1 MAITVS
7 VIIPTYNRA
16 HCVSEAID
24 SVLAQVPPADE
35 VIVVDDG
42 STDNTTE
49 VLAGY
54 GDRITVLQQ
63 KNAGAAAARN
73 TGIRHATGEWVA
85 FLDSDDLWRP
95 GRIAALRRDLPDA
108 DPDIVGHTGDLRFT
122 GVACEQRLFHLRGW
136 YFSEGKAVRVENTS
150 AKEMTGFSPITTA
163 LRRNVVLEEGG
174 FREDMRIFED
184 IALFYVLGLRGPW
197 LFTGDVL
204 AEARRL
210 PGDASA
216 LSTIQRHHPV
226 EAATARVSFTS
237 ALLARNLSPDQ
248 RMLIMKQTSGA
259 LLALAAAE
267 AAENIGSH
275 RQTAIASA
283 RQHPS
288 FLKGWIKALPPLL
301 LGPVGYRISLRRHK
315 AFTRS

>member
-16 HCVSEAID
+16 HCVSEAVD

-35 VIVVDDG
+35 VIVIDDG
-42 STDNTTE
+42 STDNTAE

-54 GDRITVLQQ
+54 GDRITVLRQ

-95 GRIAALRRDLPDA
+95 GRITALRRDLENA
-108 DPDIVGHTGDLRFT
+108 EPDIVGHTGNLRFT
-122 GVACEQRLFHLRGW
+122 GSHQALDLFDLRGW
-136 YFSEGKAVRVENTS
+136 QLPQGKAMRVENTS

-184 IALFYVLGLRGPW
+184 IALFYVLGFRGPW
-197 LFTGDVL
+197 LFTGDIL

-216 LSTIQRHHPV
+216 LSTIQRHHPI

-237 ALLARNLSPDQ
+237 SMLARNLSPDQ
-248 RMLIMKQTSGA
+248 RILVMKQTSGA

-267 AAENIGSH
+267 ATENTGSH
-275 RQTAIASA
+275 RRTAIASA

-288 FLKGWIKALPPLL
+288 FLKGWLKVLPPLL
-301 LGPVGYRISLRRHK
+301 LGRIGYQISLRRHK